1 MKILTDEDRKD
12 FVVISFSEYFES
24 IRKEQ
29 YLRKVALSLHIF
41 LITPYEVEKCVQS
54 SSSDNFMHHY
64 NIEIL
69 NLFHPEIQLIN
80 TNPDIEHKLN
90 ELLSDSKKFK
100 VWTVLVLGYNK

>member
-1 MKILTDEDRKD
+1 
-12 FVVISFSEYFES
+12 
-24 IRKEQ
+24 
-29 YLRKVALSLHIF
+29 
-41 LITPYEVEKCVQS
+41 
-54 SSSDNFMHHY
+54 MHHY

-100 VWTVLVLGYNK
+100 VWKVLVLGYNK

>member
-54 SSSDNFMHHY
+54 NSSDNFMHHY
-64 NIEIL
+64 KIESL

>member
-1 MKILTDEDRKD
+1 
-12 FVVISFSEYFES
+12 
-24 IRKEQ
+24 
-29 YLRKVALSLHIF
+29 
-41 LITPYEVEKCVQS
+41 
-54 SSSDNFMHHY
+54 MHHY

-100 VWTVLVLGYNK
+100 VWTVLVLGYNKWNDRKIIHSSAKLIARDSDIDEAFISMHQIIVWKVNIYTCESWIDLDVIIKHNIKIFEC

>member
-1 MKILTDEDRKD
+1 
-12 FVVISFSEYFES
+12 
-24 IRKEQ
+24 
-29 YLRKVALSLHIF
+29 
-41 LITPYEVEKCVQS
+41 
-54 SSSDNFMHHY
+54 MHHY
-64 NIEIL
+64 KIEIL